1 MNRRYWRLLKGVLFA
16 AVIMWLPGASEAAD
30 GQAMIRAA
38 STEAD
43 ELAQLPDVSGLP
55 ELRRVDEDQIESS
68 EAPAGYAKLY
78 WKVSSFWCAT
88 GGRVYIYVDGKL
100 KGYATKSGTYYVGLV
115 SNAHTHKLYARDS
128 DSSSKWGPATY
139 YIYSY
144 WTKFTWITKC

>member
-1 MNRRYWRLLKGVLFA
+1 MNRRYWGLLRGVLFA
-16 AVIMWLPGASEAAD
+16 TAIMWLPGASEAAD

-38 STEAD
+38 NMEAD

-55 ELRRVDEDQIESS
+55 ELRRVEDDMTESS

-88 GGRVYIYVDGKL
+88 GGRIYIYVDGKL
-100 KGYATKSGTYYVGLV
+100 KGYATKSGTYYVGLI